1 MPLNPALAQQQQ
13 QQAETTCLPTAA
25 TQIAHMYFM
34 PLNAALAQQQAE
46 ATCAALLQLAA
57 TQIAHSDTTC
67 VINSLCTAVT
77 CETPVERGNPLNDNI
92 SVTFDPCFLEVTYQY
107 FSAVARSQVI
117 NITTAQ
123 NETLMFSISGN
134 NANLTLI
141 LTPWD
146 MPSRGVNFGVSQS

>member
-1 MPLNPALAQQQQ
+1 MP
-13 QQAETTCLPTAA
+13 TCIIIISCPS
-25 TQIAHMYFM
+25 I
-34 PLNAALAQQQAE
+34 NAALAQQQA
-46 ATCAALLQLAA
+46 ADTCAALLRLAA

-67 VINSLCTAVT
+67 GTNTLCTAVT

-92 SVTFDPCFLEVTYQY
+92 SVTFDPCSLEVTYQY

-117 NITTAQ
+117 NEATAR

-141 LTPWD
+141 LTPRD
-146 MPSRGVNFGVSQS
+146 MPPRGVNFGVSRS